1 MTVDI
6 NNKTGYEVAVKY
18 LKIKENPDRME
29 ELRADFDY
37 ETNLMKTLNHP
48 NVVKLLGWASDIKEL
63 ELHSWNLWP
72 TVDHSLWYSHPW
84 PSY

>member
-48 NVVKLLGWASDIKEL
+48 NVVKLLG
-63 ELHSWNLWP
+63 
-72 TVDHSLWYSHPW
+72 
-84 PSY
+84 